1 MSIKKTGL
9 GRGLSSLI
17 PTESEVQTGEQ
28 IRQIAVSEI
37 KANPYQPRRGFQTE
51 GLQELANSIR
61 EHGVLE
67 PLILRLVADGYE
79 LVAGERRWRA
89 AALVGMTTVPAVV
102 RLLSDQQAAEMAL
115 IENIQRQDL
124 NAIEE
129 ATAYQ
134 RLILEFGYSQEELA
148 DKVGKSRPHVTNI
161 LRLLQLPREIQAE
174 LISGSIS
181 MGHARALLPL
191 KPALQLLY
199 VELIKSKNMSV
210 RQLEDLVQATM
221 RPDQAQVKEKAA
233 ALTKRL
239 ALLQHWESQLKTVLQ
254 TKARI
259 KPKGKGGKIEI
270 IYFDEE
276 ELQRLLD
283 RLINSQPKAE
293 EQ

>member
-17 PTESEVQTGEQ
+17 PTEPEFQSGEQ
-28 IRQIAVSEI
+28 IQQIAVSEI
-37 KANPYQPRRGFQTE
+37 KANPYQPRSGFQAE

-89 AALVGMTTVPAVV
+89 AAMVGMKTVPAVV
-102 RLLSDQQAAEMAL
+102 RLLSDKQAAEMAL

-148 DKVGKSRPHVTNI
+148 DKVGKSRPHLTNI

-174 LISGSIS
+174 LINGSIS

-210 RQLEDLVQATM
+210 RQLEDLVQATLQ
-221 RPDQAQVKEKAA
+221 PDKAQVKAKAET
-233 ALTKRL
+233 LTKRM
-239 ALLQHWESQLKTVLQ
+239 ALLSHWESQLKTILQ

-259 KPKGKGGKIEI
+259 KSKGKGGKIEI
-270 IYFDEE
+270 TFFDED

-283 RLINSQPKAE
+283 RLINSQPTKE
-293 EQ
+293 

>member
-17 PTESEVQTGEQ
+17 PTEPEPQTGEQ
-28 IRQIAVSEI
+28 IQQISIHEI
-37 KANPYQPRRGFQTE
+37 KANPYQPRSGFQPE
-51 GLQELANSIR
+51 GLQELANSIK

-67 PLILRLVADGYE
+67 PLILRQVADGYE

-89 AALVGMTTVPAVV
+89 AAMVGLNAVPAVV
-102 RLLSDQQAAEMAL
+102 RMLSDKQAAEMAL

-134 RLILEFGYSQEELA
+134 RLILEFGYIQEVLA

-174 LISGSIS
+174 LIDGSIS

-199 VELIKSKNMSV
+199 VELVKSKNLSV
-210 RQLEDLVQATM
+210 RQLEDLVQATLK
-221 RPDQAQVKEKAA
+221 PNKALLKEKIE
-233 ALTKRL
+233 ALTKRS
-239 ALLQHWESQLKTVLQ
+239 ALIQHWESQLKTTLQ

-270 IYFDEE
+270 TFFDEE

-283 RLINSQPKAE
+283 RLINSKLAAE
-293 EQ
+293 

>member
-17 PTESEVQTGEQ
+17 PTEPESQIGEQ
-28 IRQIAVSEI
+28 IQQIAINEI
-37 KANPYQPRRGFQTE
+37 KTNPYQPRSGFQPE
-51 GLQELANSIR
+51 GLQELANSIK

-67 PLILRLVADGYE
+67 PLILRIVADGYE

-89 AALVGMTTVPAVV
+89 AAMVGLKTVPAVV
-102 RLLSDQQAAEMAL
+102 RMLSDKQAAEMAL

-134 RLILEFGYSQEELA
+134 RLILEFGYLQEELA

-174 LISGSIS
+174 LINGSIS

-191 KPALQLLY
+191 KLALQLLY
-199 VELIKSKNMSV
+199 VELVKSKNLSV
-210 RQLEDLVQATM
+210 RQLEDLVQATLK
-221 RPDQAQVKEKAA
+221 PDKALLKEKIE
-233 ALTKRL
+233 ALTKRS
-239 ALLQHWESQLKTVLQ
+239 ALIQHWESQLKTTLQ

-270 IYFDEE
+270 TFFDEE

-283 RLINSQPKAE
+283 RLINSKLAAE
-293 EQ
+293 